1 MTKAKK
7 TIDEL
12 MSRQREINTSLGQLD
27 AALQER
33 ELNDEEKA
41 SRASLLAEYESNK
54 REIGMGIQEKQLAA
68 VTIAP
73 KKDVNTEL
81 REFLREAKV
90 GSKFVIPMSR
100 ESISYNSQGVGNY
113 PGTDG
118 YVQGITVVD
127 LIPTDRPDGDILL
140 TAGVPMTTGVTGNKI
155 QWAFAGGVEAV
166 FANELAATTERV
178 IDLDKQSPI
187 QQRLTVRVR
196 ISNEALVNSDYD
208 LQSYIVRAV
217 ADSIRQKV
225 NWALASTTKATEN
238 FFGPFAQNAEEGTYG
253 QNGYK
258 PGKQVGTYS
267 EFTKETAA
275 EMIGKLA
282 SHNLPTNNVVFVMGA
297 ADFWK
302 LKVTPFDQG
311 SGIMLIGND
320 NRLLGIPVIANNAIN
335 RSTQKG
341 AASGHAV
348 GLGNFSYVPVM
359 QHGNI
364 RLSIDAV
371 SAVASNTDEVY
382 VTINAY
388 FSMTIL
394 KDGADA
400 FVLYTKEGDSASDI

>member
-1 MTKAKK
+1 MAKK
-7 TIDEL
+7 TLEEL
-12 MSRQREINTSLGQLD
+12 MSRQREVNDNLGSIE
-27 AALQER
+27 ATLQNR

-41 SRASLLAEYESNK
+41 TRASLLAEYVNNA
-54 REIGMGIQEKQLAA
+54 REIQMGLQEKQNAA
-68 VTIAP
+68 LTIAP

-90 GSKFVIPMSR
+90 GSKFVIPMTR
-100 ESISYNSQGVGNY
+100 ESISFNSQGVGNY

-127 LIPTDRPDGDILL
+127 IIPTDRPDGDILL

-238 FFGPFAQNAEEGTYG
+238 FFGPFAQNAESGTYG
-253 QNGYK
+253 QPGYTA
-258 PGKQVGTYS
+258 GKQVGTYS

-297 ADFWK
+297 EDFWK
-302 LKVTPFDQG
+302 LKVTPFDAG

-335 RSTQKG
+335 RATQKG
-341 AASGHAV
+341 AASGHSI
-348 GLGNFSYVPVM
+348 GLGNFAYVPVM

-400 FVLYTKEGDSASDI
+400 FVLYSKSTQSSSGI

>member
-90 GSKFVIPMSR
+90 GSKFVIPMTR

-225 NWALASTTKATEN
+225 NWALASTTKATDT
-238 FFGPFAQNAEEGTYG
+238 FFGPFAQNSESGTYG
-253 QNGYK
+253 TDGYTA
-258 PGKQVGTYS
+258 GKQVGTYS

-348 GLGNFSYVPVM
+348 GLGNFSFVPVM

>member
-166 FANELAATTERV
+166 FANELAAGMAV
-178 IDLDKQSPI
+178 FLDKQVPV

-225 NWALASTTKATEN
+225 NWALASTTKATN
-238 FFGPFAQNAEEGTYG
+238 TFYGPFAQDAESGTFG
-253 QNGYK
+253 EAGYTA
-258 PGKQVGTYS
+258 GKQVGTYS
-267 EFTKETAA
+267 EFTKEVAA
-275 EMIGKLA
+275 EMIGKIA
-282 SHNLPTNNVVFVMGA
+282 KHNLKTNNCVFVMGSEE
-297 ADFWK
+297 FWK

-320 NRLLGIPVIANNAIN
+320 NRLLGIPVIENNAIN
-335 RSTQKG
+335 RATQKG
-341 AASGHAV
+341 AISGHAI
-348 GLGNFSYVPVM
+348 GLGNFAYVPVM

-394 KDGADA
+394 QDGADA
-400 FVLYTKEGDSASDI
+400 FVLYSKSTQSSSGI

>member
-41 SRASLLAEYESNK
+41 NRTRLLAEYDSNR
-54 REIGMGIQEKQLAA
+54 REIQLGIQEKENAA

-225 NWALASTTKATEN
+225 NWALASTTKATDT
-238 FFGPFAQNAEEGTYG
+238 FYGPFAQSAESGTYG
-253 QNGYK
+253 TDGYTA
-258 PGKQVGTYS
+258 GKQVGTYS

-335 RSTQKG
+335 RATQKG
-341 AASGHAV
+341 AASGHAI
-348 GLGNFSYVPVM
+348 GLGNFAYVPVM

>member
-90 GSKFVIPMSR
+90 GSKFVIPMTR
-100 ESISYNSQGVGNY
+100 ESISFNSQGVGNY

-238 FFGPFAQNAEEGTYG
+238 FFGPFAQNAESGTYG
-253 QNGYK
+253 TDGYTA
-258 PGKQVGTYS
+258 GKQVGTYS

-348 GLGNFSYVPVM
+348 GLGNFSFVPVM